1 MVAICCARPRP
12 RDLAGP
18 FCAHGASPGHSGR
31 DRPDHR
37 SLPQL
42 IACTGLASAAPI
54 RNTGGDAASDAL
66 PRLLRSPRRTRP
78 TRRPAPATLALGPR
92 PGLQASR
99 RLASSAPA
107 PAAWPVRGPGEVW
120 APTPTRAALIPGIK
134 RGGAAPSGDPRHRRQ
149 RRLAHALGAPCA
161 RSQIAYR
168 PDPAAAAA
176 PAGSS
181 PIPATPPR
189 GAPACFR
196 PA

>member
-78 TRRPAPATLALGPR
+78 TRRPAPATLALGPQ

-99 RLASSAPA
+99 RLA
-107 PAAWPVRGPGEVW
+107 
-120 APTPTRAALIPGIK
+120 
-134 RGGAAPSGDPRHRRQ
+134 
-149 RRLAHALGAPCA
+149 LAVERPC
-161 RSQIAYR
+161 
-168 PDPAAAAA
+168 
-176 PAGSS
+176 
-181 PIPATPPR
+181 PR
-189 GAPACFR
+189 GLAGPRARRSVGTDTHPRSLDRGDQARRRGAWWRSPASPPQDASPTC
-196 PA
+196 